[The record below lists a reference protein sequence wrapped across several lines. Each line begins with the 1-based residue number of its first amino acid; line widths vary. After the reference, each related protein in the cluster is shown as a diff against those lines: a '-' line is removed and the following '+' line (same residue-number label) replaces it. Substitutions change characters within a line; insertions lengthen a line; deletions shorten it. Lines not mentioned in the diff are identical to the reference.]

1 MYRTNIRKII
11 LLAVIII
18 TPLFSFAED
27 NYILKEGDKIKINLQ
42 EVSDFETEFQIDKE
56 GYVYLPEVGK
66 LKISNLN
73 LKEAKN
79 KLISKLSNFFK
90 DSDLIEVEVTS
101 KNKYIFVL
109 GYVSEPKEVLLSDK
123 ENIQIAISKAGG
135 VKQGAQLD

>member
-1 MYRTNIRKII
+1 MNIRKII

-73 LKEAKN
+73 LRLSSLVHTIPMH
-79 KLISKLSNFFK
+79 LIYMNTRVIL
-90 DSDLIEVEVTS
+90 
-101 KNKYIFVL
+101 
-109 GYVSEPKEVLLSDK
+109 
-123 ENIQIAISKAGG
+123 
-135 VKQGAQLD
+135 